1 VLHYEISAKV
11 WYNSTAFYHH
21 SRSTLVVDFFR
32 CAVIR
37 FFKLGV
43 IMLYV
48 DIPTAADLT
57 DLASGR
63 ADICV
68 SIYLRTTPV
77 TRETTGDRITLKNLA
92 KEAVN
97 RLEVGGA
104 ERRRVAALSEQL
116 DDLVEDNEFWRFQAR
131 SLAIFATPD
140 NVKTFRVPNAL
151 ESLVVVSD
159 RFHLKPLLRT
169 VTFSNAAYVLAL
181 SEDSVRLVEVFAD
194 LPAVTVKVEGLPK
207 DAASAVGRA
216 TINDRSPRGR
226 LHGSEGQKVLLRQF
240 ARKVDKALR
249 GLLAGSDI
257 PLVLAATQPLASIY
271 RSVNTYPDL
280 VQATIEGSPGAL
292 TDGQLAE
299 RARLVLDSLYQN
311 ELASLRALF
320 EIRENQGRATT
331 DVAQAARAATFGA
344 VAVLLVDIDE
354 ITLGTVDDEDGTVA
368 FTDQTNATSYGVVDE
383 IASRVIR
390 SGGRVLGVR
399 KDDIPYGK
407 SLAAI
412 LRYAA

>member
-1 VLHYEISAKV
+1 
-11 WYNSTAFYHH
+11 
-21 SRSTLVVDFFR
+21 
-32 CAVIR
+32 
-37 FFKLGV
+37 
-43 IMLYV
+43 MLYV
-48 DIPTAADLT
+48 DIPSASDLT
-57 DLASGR
+57 ALASSR

-77 TRETTGDRITLKNLA
+77 TQETGGDRIELKNLA

-97 RLEVGGA
+97 RLEENSA
-104 ERRRVAALSEQL
+104 DRRRITALSEQL
-116 DDLVEDNEFWRFQAR
+116 ADLVDDDDFWRFQAR
-131 SLAIFATPD
+131 SLAIFATPE

-151 ESLVVVSD
+151 EPLVVVAD
-159 RFHLKPLLRT
+159 RFHLKPLLRA
-169 VTFSNAAYVLAL
+169 VTFPNVAYVLAL
-181 SEDSVRLVEVFAD
+181 AEESVRFVEVLSD
-194 LPAVTVKVEGLPK
+194 LPAAAVKVDGMPK
-207 DAASAVGRA
+207 SASSAVGRA
-216 TINDRSPRGR
+216 TINDRSPRRR

-240 ARKVDKALR
+240 ARKVDNALR

-271 RSVNTYPDL
+271 RSVNTYPHL
-280 VQATIEGSPGAL
+280 VEATIEGSPGAL

-299 RARLVLDSLYQN
+299 RARIVLDGLYHN
-311 ELASLRALF
+311 ELATLRTLF
-320 EIRENQGRATT
+320 EKRENQGRATT

-354 ITLGTVDDEDGTVA
+354 ITPGTVDEEDGTVTFA
-368 FTDQTNATSYGVVDE
+368 DQRPKITYGVVDE

-399 KDDIPYGK
+399 KGDIPHGK

-412 LRYAA
+412 LRYAT